1 MYILHTHTHKVL
13 IVTGRDL
20 SGYGWIEV
28 CVQLNPLN
36 TINEVNMSEKSWDVN
51 DDQVSLVDGKGRLN
65 DESHLV
71 GNHDIFIPH
80 AAS

>member
-1 MYILHTHTHKVL
+1 M
-13 IVTGRDL
+13 

-36 TINEVNMSEKSWDVN
+36 TINEVNMSEKSCAVN
-51 DDQVSLVDGKGRLN
+51 DQVSLVDGKGCLN

-80 AAS
+80 ALQAPVTVFQYPWIL